1 MKKILT
7 LCVIHKND
15 QVLLGFKKKGFGA
28 GRWNGFGGK
37 VEDGETI
44 EEAAR
49 REVFEEA
56 GVVVK
61 DIGKVGTME
70 FSFKDKPEVL
80 EVHLFRASDFDGEPV
95 EGEEMR
101 PKWFHVDELPFDKMW
116 PDDKYW
122 YPLFLEN
129 KKFDGKFFFK
139 DLDSLIEYKLV
150 PLES

>member
-1 MKKILT
+1 MRKILT
-7 LCVIHKND
+7 LCVIHKD
-15 QVLLGFKKKGFGA
+15 PHVLLGFKKKGFGA

-37 VEDGETI
+37 PEEGESI

-56 GVVVK
+56 GVVVS
-61 DIGKVGTME
+61 DMEKVGTME

-101 PKWFHVDELPFDKMW
+101 PQWFHIDKLPFDKMW

-122 YPLFLEN
+122 YPLFLQN
-129 KKFDGKFFFK
+129 KKFTTLTGKYHPA
-139 DLDSLIEYKLV
+139 SLISLRHFR
-150 PLES
+150 S

>member
-1 MKKILT
+1 MKEILT

-15 QVLLGFKKKGFGA
+15 QVLLGLKKKGFGA

-37 VEDGETI
+37 VEEGETI

-56 GVVVK
+56 GVVVS
-61 DIGKVGTME
+61 DMEKVGTME

-80 EVHLFRASDFDGEPV
+80 EVHLFRAFDFDGEPV

-101 PKWFHVDELPFDKMW
+101 PRWFHVDKLPFDKMW
-116 PDDKYW
+116 PDDRYW
-122 YPLFLEN
+122 YPLFLQN
-129 KKFDGKFFFK
+129 KKFEGRFFFK
-139 DLDSLIEYKLV
+139 DLNSLIEYKLV
-150 PLES
+150 LLES